1 MTDASLVLKQ
11 TKHSN
16 KSRCHSDEV
25 MTEQFGRVSSERSLY
40 KMSKN
45 LIPVGIF
52 FLPIEVHPKYLWHSI
67 YNSTPSTPKCILYQ
81 QLLKKKIVNV
91 LKKCNPLPVK
101 YKPKIK
107 KNVIFTFS
115 CDTIDPDIDFVKYTN
130 EPVVM
135 SIIN

>member
-1 MTDASLVLKQ
+1 MYIVPTITQKKNSQ
-11 TKHSN
+11 
-16 KSRCHSDEV
+16 R
-25 MTEQFGRVSSERSLY
+25 SE
-40 KMSKN
+40 KMQ
-45 LIPVGIF
+45 
-52 FLPIEVHPKYLWHSI
+52 
-67 YNSTPSTPKCILYQ
+67 PSTS
-81 QLLKKKIVNV
+81 
-91 LKKCNPLPVK
+91 K